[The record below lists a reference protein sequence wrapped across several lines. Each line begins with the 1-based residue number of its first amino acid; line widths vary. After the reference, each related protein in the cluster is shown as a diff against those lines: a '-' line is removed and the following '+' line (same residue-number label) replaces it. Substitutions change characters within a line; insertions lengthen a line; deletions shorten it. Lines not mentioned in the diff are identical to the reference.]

1 MADGTDR
8 TPQAASR
15 RLLNATALMAA
26 GTLISRG
33 LGFVKAGLLVIA
45 LGATTAQA
53 DTYSVAT
60 VVPNTLY
67 MLVAGGAL
75 NTVLVPQIVRHAK
88 NDADGGEAFINRIM
102 TAFLV
107 LLVAVTALFTLVTP
121 LVMSLW
127 TEGSWRAAE
136 NAGHWEQLVFM
147 AFLTMPQLFFYGA
160 FFLIGQV
167 LNARDNFG
175 PMMWAPILNN
185 IVAISVLGIFL
196 AVWGTNTNPDVPFSD
211 QQVLLLGLG
220 STLGIIVQTLALVPA
235 MRRIGFRYRPRWDL
249 KGQGLGETFHLAK
262 WMLGYVL
269 LTTVVQI
276 VNTRLGSGATMGG
289 DGTESGAGV
298 TAYNTPTWSGCCPT
312 PC

>member
-26 GTLISRG
+26 GTLISRV

-147 AFLTMPQLFFYGA
+147 A
-160 FFLIGQV
+160 
-167 LNARDNFG
+167 
-175 PMMWAPILNN
+175 
-185 IVAISVLGIFL
+185 L
-196 AVWGTNTNPDVPFSD
+196 ANLD
-211 QQVLLLGLG
+211 
-220 STLGIIVQTLALVPA
+220 
-235 MRRIGFRYRPRWDL
+235 
-249 KGQGLGETFHLAK
+249 
-262 WMLGYVL
+262 
-269 LTTVVQI
+269 
-276 VNTRLGSGATMGG
+276 
-289 DGTESGAGV
+289 
-298 TAYNTPTWSGCCPT
+298 
-312 PC
+312 

>member
-15 RLLNATALMAA
+15 RLLNATAHMAA
-26 GTLISRG
+26 GTLISRV

-107 LLVAVTALFTLVTP
+107 LLVAVTALVTLVTP

-127 TEGSWRAAE
+127 TEGSWR
-136 NAGHWEQLVFM
+136 GLPF
-147 AFLTMPQLFFYGA
+147 
-160 FFLIGQV
+160 
-167 LNARDNFG
+167 AR
-175 PMMWAPILNN
+175 
-185 IVAISVLGIFL
+185 V
-196 AVWGTNTNPDVPFSD
+196 
-211 QQVLLLGLG
+211 
-220 STLGIIVQTLALVPA
+220 
-235 MRRIGFRYRPRWDL
+235 
-249 KGQGLGETFHLAK
+249 
-262 WMLGYVL
+262 
-269 LTTVVQI
+269 
-276 VNTRLGSGATMGG
+276 
-289 DGTESGAGV
+289 
-298 TAYNTPTWSGCCPT
+298 
-312 PC
+312 